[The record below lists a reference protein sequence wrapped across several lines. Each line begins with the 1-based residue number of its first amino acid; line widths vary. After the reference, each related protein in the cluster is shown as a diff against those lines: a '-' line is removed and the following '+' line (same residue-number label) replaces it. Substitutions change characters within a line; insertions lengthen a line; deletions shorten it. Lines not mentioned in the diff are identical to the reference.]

1 MQLYLEFNK
10 AKEIMVVAEEIKFLK
25 EDTYR
30 KNLNLFVQNIYPADN
45 LFLAFNDALI
55 ATLNYQSAVINLQYQ
70 LFKININN
78 GIR

>member
-1 MQLYLEFNK
+1 
-10 AKEIMVVAEEIKFLK
+10 MVVAEEIKFLK